1 MIKIQ
6 TNKTTVK
13 IKEQIA
19 VDLIILGFA
28 FNTKAQEVKN
38 VSLEQQKGSFMKKQ
52 RTLST
57 GTFSLIIANNNLG
70 YNVRFIAALEADIKA
85 HVKNAYV
92 KVKGQKNTKQNH
104 KKRHQTEHMCI
115 SIL

>member
-38 VSLEQQKGSFMKKQ
+38 VSLEQQKASFM
-52 RTLST
+52 
-57 GTFSLIIANNNLG
+57 
-70 YNVRFIAALEADIKA
+70 
-85 HVKNAYV
+85 
-92 KVKGQKNTKQNH
+92 
-104 KKRHQTEHMCI
+104 
-115 SIL
+115 